1 MAFGKKNSNK
11 RTTIARTN
19 NSSYLGTLRSEFDEP
34 ETIPLGFTQLQNNIS
49 IICKAFLEGKV
60 NERQAAELLV
70 IQRCSD
76 LNGGE
81 WTVGTTSGSWYRRQG
96 LDTPWMEVPSPS
108 QAVGNPLPGAWQR
121 EIIFPGT
128 VEYESNKGLGIL
140 DASDIITE
148 SFAKEY
154 QAANPDQSDVFSD
167 KNLEEV
173 MEIGPRGERIANL
186 EPIPVNDV
194 LDSAGPIGGVFSG
207 IEDFFVPP
215 NETK

>member
-1 MAFGKKNSNK
+1 M
-11 RTTIARTN
+11 
-19 NSSYLGTLRSEFDEP
+19 
-34 ETIPLGFTQLQNNIS
+34 GFTQLQNNIS

-96 LDTPWMEVPSPS
+96 VDTPWMEVPSPS

-121 EIIFPGT
+121 EILFPGT
-128 VEYESNKGLGIL
+128 VEYENNKGLGIL
-140 DASDIITE
+140 DASDLITE
-148 SFAKEY
+148 SFAKEN
-154 QAANPDQSDVFSD
+154 QVSITNPNDDLSD
-167 KNLEEV
+167 KILEEV
-173 MEIGPRGERIANL
+173 MEVGPRGERVANL
-186 EPIPVNDV
+186 EPIAVNDV
-194 LDSAGPIGGVFSG
+194 LDSTGPVGGVFSG